1 MALPELRC
9 FDNMDDYPDGTT
21 MRTEYF
27 NEGEEEYMQII
38 AVESE
43 QVMVLRL
50 ASSTA
55 PIGTRKFFPNKET
68 N

>member
-1 MALPELRC
+1 MPALEC

-27 NEGEEEYMQII
+27 TEGDTEYMQII
-38 AVESE
+38 AVETD
-43 QVMVLRL
+43 MVIVLEL
-50 ASSTA
+50 AGSTA
-55 PIGTRKFFPNKET
+55 PLGTHLFPNKET